1 MSKRRLAAL
10 AAALVSSVLLW
21 NCGGSPPS
29 SPSPGGGGG
38 GGVIPPANPNATI
51 LAAGDIGECG
61 FGALQTGA
69 LLDKLQGTILALG
82 DLAYMQGSAANFRD
96 CYDPAW
102 GRHIERTRPVPGNHE
117 YETDRTASAY
127 FDYFGELAGPRG
139 QGYYAFTAG
148 SWRIIAL
155 NSEIPGNPGSAQLQ
169 WLRTE
174 LGNNRSN
181 CTLAYWH
188 RPLFSSGPNGNN
200 DGAGDSP
207 VNFWRTLQEFGVD
220 VVLNGHDHMYEQFN
234 PQDSDG
240 RASSTGIQQF
250 TAGTG
255 GAHLYVPGPPKPNSK
270 VRASAYGILR
280 LMLTTNAY
288 QWDFLSVNNATLDS
302 GSGAC
307 H

>member
-1 MSKRRLAAL
+1 M
-10 AAALVSSVLLW
+10 
-21 NCGGSPPS
+21 
-29 SPSPGGGGG
+29 
-38 GGVIPPANPNATI
+38 IPPANSNATI

-61 FGALQTGA
+61 FGATQTGK
-69 LLDKLQGTILALG
+69 LLDTLSGTLLALG

-102 GRHIERTRPVPGNHE
+102 GRHIDRTKPVPGNHE

-127 FDYFGELAGPRG
+127 YDYFGELAGPRG

-155 NSEIPGNPGSAQLQ
+155 NSEIPIRVGSAQIQ

-174 LGNNRSN
+174 LSSTRLP

-188 RPLFSSGPNGNN
+188 RPLFSSGPNGPQ
-200 DGAGDSP
+200 DDLRDL
-207 VNFWRTLQEFGVD
+207 WRTLVEFDVD
-220 VVLNGHDHMYEQFN
+220 VVLNGHDHLYERFDL
-234 PQDSDG
+234 QDPDG
-240 RASSTGIQQF
+240 RPSLTGIRQF

-255 GAHLYVPGPPKPNSK
+255 GAHLYGFSSPRPNSAR
-270 VRASAYGILR
+270 RASVYGILV
-280 LMLTTNAY
+280 MQLTTNAY
-288 QWDFLSVNNATLDS
+288 QWDFKSVDNSFSDP
-302 GSGAC
+302 GSGQC